1 MTPSTK
7 RMTVLDGLSNA
18 VDWAE
23 LGRRS
28 RIAAAEAA
36 ELQIDPAFILGKHRQ
51 VPRSGTSENVEQS

>member
-23 LGRRS
+23 LGRRI
-28 RIAAAEAA
+28 RIATVEAA
-36 ELQIDPAFILGKHRQ
+36 ELRIDPAFILPKREP
-51 VPRSGTSENVEQS
+51 VPHSGTSENPKQS